1 MCLKKFLIRI
11 LYTDILLR
19 DYARLI
25 IERYMFEYPND
36 FLDYELNKI
45 KPQYKSIPIPDIED
59 QKYLEKNFE
68 GGMFLLQW
76 SMRFEGM
83 GAYGD
88 FGRYV
93 FQRAVKNF
101 DVDNYKVFNYALY
114 YILNELGYDE
124 KLFGEYDSYTDK
136 FTLDRHCTIKI
147 ERIGKKYQW
156 IAMYNI
162 LARITD
168 YYPMKNCASMENE
181 LIPYDGPWEPYVRD
195 FDPTL
200 NEYNL
205 VCDEAPYFQEVN
217 DHIEEVVKM
226 NNYTV
231 NDIGFNEDEWI
242 ASYTTFFEYQRE
254 DLLLTDSNK
263 NQWIVLSKKV
273 NTGIDTVA
281 NRWLRECNG
290 LYGYFVNDEQLAML
304 KEYANKKINLFNN
317 DIMEVSKTYTM
328 YNREYPWSSG
338 SKLLIENQ
346 WKKIEIRTG
355 EKKQV
360 SITVEVPQLFEYDG
374 FFDEYIEQENTDED
388 SKSNV
393 DFSESLK
400 LPTVN
405 KEFIREE
412 PITIDLGLA
421 LNTTQELLW
430 EEEFDASQ
438 EEAILISH
446 PCAEIINTLKLYQM
460 KCDGYYYDENRELT
474 AFDTDLT
481 NQNAGLIIRKEALD
495 KFLCIKKLHLVW
507 LINASK
513 EIHDKSLNIIKY
525 KDWTGVLEY
534 TNDSIQGSYYIA
546 KF

>member
-1 MCLKKFLIRI
+1 
-11 LYTDILLR
+11 
-19 DYARLI
+19 
-25 IERYMFEYPND
+25 
-36 FLDYELNKI
+36 
-45 KPQYKSIPIPDIED
+45 
-59 QKYLEKNFE
+59 
-68 GGMFLLQW
+68 
-76 SMRFEGM
+76 
-83 GAYGD
+83 
-88 FGRYV
+88 
-93 FQRAVKNF
+93 
-101 DVDNYKVFNYALY
+101 
-114 YILNELGYDE
+114 
-124 KLFGEYDSYTDK
+124 
-136 FTLDRHCTIKI
+136 
-147 ERIGKKYQW
+147 
-156 IAMYNI
+156 
-162 LARITD
+162 
-168 YYPMKNCASMENE
+168 MKNCYSMENE
-181 LIPYDGPWEPYVRD
+181 IISYDGPWEPYVRD

-205 VCDEAPYFQEVN
+205 VCDEAPYFQKVN
-217 DHIEEVVKM
+217 DHIEKVVKE
-226 NNYTV
+226 NKHIV
-231 NDIGFNEDEWI
+231 NDTKFNEDEWI
-242 ASYTTFFEYQRE
+242 ASFTTFFEYQKE

-263 NQWIVLSKKV
+263 NQWIVLSKRV
-273 NTGIDTVA
+273 NTGIDTVV
-281 NRWLRECNG
+281 NKWLRECNG

-304 KEYANKKINLFNN
+304 KEYANKEINLFNN
-317 DIMEVSKTYTM
+317 DIMEVPKTYAT

-338 SKLLIENQ
+338 SKSLIENQ

-374 FFDEYIEQENTDED
+374 FLDEYIEQENTDED

-438 EEAILISH
+438 EEAILLSH
-446 PCAEIINTLKLYQM
+446 PCSEIINTLKLYQM
-460 KCDGYYYDENRELT
+460 KCDGFYYDENRELI

-495 KFLCIKKLHLVW
+495 KFLCNKKLHLVW